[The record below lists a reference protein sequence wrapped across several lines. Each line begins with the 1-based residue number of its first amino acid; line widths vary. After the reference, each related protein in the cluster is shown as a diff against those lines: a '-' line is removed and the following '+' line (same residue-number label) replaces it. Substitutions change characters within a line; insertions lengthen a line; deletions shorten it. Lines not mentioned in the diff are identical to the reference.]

1 MKEYRF
7 NDIDIYIRIYVSN
20 RYIYIY
26 INIELYM
33 QNGYKYNIYVRACV
47 CKSHDD
53 CDFTEVTELYVFTV

>member
-1 MKEYRF
+1 MYQ
-7 NDIDIYIRIYVSN
+7 ID
-20 RYIYIY
+20 IYIY